1 MPSFPGFF
9 SEPGEFCKIS
19 PLSPVRPLN
28 TDMWESAIKGADYLN
43 GNADINQPATRYG
56 LQTYAGDLLPSFY
69 DDFYNRIWFIPQ
81 TIDFGAISATVGRTA
96 VIWNAKRSTVVL
108 TTIDSSADPSVSVSG
123 ASLPLTMKPLVQRS
137 FVVTADEDGEPDVNF
152 SIIFEFTPTEQ
163 VPLPVTGVRS
173 KVWAFLPNWTN
184 PVEVSYEFMTEIIPS
199 RSGFEQRI
207 ANRTEP
213 RMSISFTSLVNE
225 VTFRHFIR
233 QMASWQNKGTLM
245 PDFSHGLALLE
256 DANSGQ
262 NTLVFE
268 ETADWI
274 LPGRTVVL
282 VRGNASQSEFAVRK
296 IDTVVGNSVALTSDI
311 DQDWA
316 AGSKVYPA
324 YVGYL
329 GTKITTSQF
338 TNRTAAVNVTFD
350 ADPGEELW
358 WSVPAGTVFHLGREL
373 FLERPDW
380 ASSVAPEFEAA
391 LEIIDYGKG
400 RKDFNIPR
408 PFNMRIHKAQ
418 YIESSRERTDAIV
431 DFFRRNKGAQGEFF
445 MPTFAEDLKLKSVA
459 PAGTFG
465 LRFEGR
471 ETYQDYLDDVVYK
484 DLIIFYANGSY
495 EALHIDTITFISDEG
510 GNDTMF
516 GLTTPLANTA
526 DPALISQ
533 ICWLPLWRFS
543 TDGLTVQ
550 WLTDETAQ
558 ISLAMQ
564 ALRYVPAET

>member
-1 MPSFPGFF
+1 MPAFAGFF
-9 SEPGEFCKIS
+9 SEPGEFCKVS

-28 TDMWESAIKGADYLN
+28 TDMWESAVEGVHYFYGD
-43 GNADINQPATRYG
+43 ADINQPSTRYG
-56 LQTYAGDLLPSFY
+56 LQTYAGDSLPSFY

-108 TTIDSSADPSVSVSG
+108 SSIDTSEDESVSVSG

-137 FVVTADEDGEPDVNF
+137 FVVTVDEDGDPDVNF

-173 KVWAFLPNWTN
+173 KVWAFLPNWTS

-207 ANRTEP
+207 ANRTDP
-213 RMSISFTSLVNE
+213 RMSIRFTALVNE
-225 VTFRHFIR
+225 GTFRHFIR

-245 PDFSHGLALLE
+245 PDFSHGIALLE
-256 DANSGQ
+256 DANAGQ

-296 IDTVVGNSVALTSDI
+296 IDAVVGNSVTLTSDI
-311 DQDWA
+311 DQDWV
-316 AGSKVYPA
+316 AGSKAYPA

-329 GTKITTSQF
+329 GTKITASQF

-358 WSVPAGTVFHLGREL
+358 WSVPAGTVFYLGREL

-418 YIESSRERTDAIV
+418 YIEASRERTDAIV
-431 DFFRRNKGAQGEFF
+431 DFFRRNRGAQG
-445 MPTFAEDLKLKSVA
+445 
-459 PAGTFG
+459 
-465 LRFEGR
+465 
-471 ETYQDYLDDVVYK
+471 
-484 DLIIFYANGSY
+484 
-495 EALHIDTITFISDEG
+495 
-510 GNDTMF
+510 
-516 GLTTPLANTA
+516 
-526 DPALISQ
+526 
-533 ICWLPLWRFS
+533 
-543 TDGLTVQ
+543 
-550 WLTDETAQ
+550 
-558 ISLAMQ
+558 
-564 ALRYVPAET
+564 

>member
-1 MPSFPGFF
+1 MPSFPGYFITV
-9 SEPGEFCKIS
+9 GEFSKTS
-19 PLSPVRPLN
+19 ALSPIRPLN
-28 TDMWESAIKGADYLN
+28 TNMWESAVEGVDCIYGD
-43 GNADINQPATRYG
+43 ADINQPSTRYG

-96 VIWNAKRSTVVL
+96 VMWNAKRSTVVL
-108 TTIDSSADPSVSVSG
+108 SSIDTSGDESVSVSG
-123 ASLPLTMKPLVQRS
+123 VALPLTMKPLAQKT
-137 FVVTADEDGEPDVNF
+137 FVVTADENGDPDVDF
-152 SIIFEFTPTEQ
+152 SIVFEFTPTEQ
-163 VPLPVTGVRS
+163 VALPVTGVRA
-173 KVWAFLPNWTN
+173 KVWAFLPNWTS
-184 PVEVSYEFMTEIIPS
+184 PVEVSYEFMTEIIAS

-207 ANRTEP
+207 ANRTDP
-213 RMSISFTSLVNE
+213 RMAIKFTTLVNE
-225 VTFRHFIR
+225 GTFRQFIR
-233 QMASWQNKGTLM
+233 QMASWQNKSTLM
-245 PDFSHGLALLE
+245 PDFSHGIALIE
-256 DANSGQ
+256 DANAGH
-262 NTLVFE
+262 NTLVLE
-268 ETADWI
+268 ESVDWM

-282 VRGNASQSEFAVRK
+282 MRGNASQSEFAVRK
-296 IDTVVGNSVALTSDI
+296 IDTAVGNSVILTSDL
-311 DQDWA
+311 DRSWV

-329 GTKITTSQF
+329 GTKITASQL
-338 TNRTAAVNVTFD
+338 TNRTASVNVTFD

-358 WSVPAGTVFHLGREL
+358 WSVPAGTAFHLGREL

-418 YIESSRERTDAIV
+418 YIGSSRERTDAIV
-431 DFFRRNKGAQGEFF
+431 DFFRRNRGAQGEFF

-471 ETYQDYLDDVVYK
+471 EIYQDYLDDVVYK
-484 DLIIFYANGSY
+484 DLIIFYANGTY
-495 EALHIDTITFISDEG
+495 EALHIDTITFISDEN
-510 GNDTMF
+510 GNDTVI
-516 GLTTPLANTA
+516 GLTTPLFNTA
-526 DPALISQ
+526 DPALILQ

-550 WLTDETAQ
+550 WLTDETSQ
-558 ISLAMQ
+558 ISLTMQ